1 MGSNDFLSVY
11 PYSFAEAKRLN
22 ELDRWKES
30 HKENMVCKNAIE
42 EAIRRDFDGM
52 HLHEKC
58 AKDIIT
64 QFGYHRTAYVLAN
77 SLQQKDYDGRFSHGN
92 HHWAKQT
99 YTPLDRD
106 AYTDRNADFAV
117 DSHPAVLD
125 GFVNQFR
132 RAYQTLG
139 MFDHTHCQPDTAK
152 QDFEG
157 NVIVLSADVL
167 NERSLAPES
176 QLWLCT
182 GGFGSRAGASGRGV
196 FATCLF
202 DGEKTRWNRED
213 FVGVLADS
221 QLPDWAREKLQELR
235 AHEQTEA
242 PAPEMGGMTMQ

>member
-1 MGSNDFLSVY
+1 MENKDFLSVY
-11 PYSFAEAKRLN
+11 PYSFTEAKHLN

-30 HKENMVCKNAIE
+30 HKENVACKSAIE
-42 EAIRRDFDGM
+42 EAIRIGFDGM
-52 HLHEKC
+52 HLSSDC
-58 AKDIIT
+58 AKSIIT

-92 HHWAKQT
+92 HDWAKRT
-99 YTPLDRD
+99 YIPSDREHG
-106 AYTDRNADFAV
+106 AAFAV

-132 RAYQTLG
+132 RAYQSLG
-139 MFDHTHCQPDTAK
+139 VFDHTHCLSDTGA

-157 NVIVLSADVL
+157 KVIVLSADTL
-167 NERSLAPES
+167 NESHLTPQD

-182 GGFGSRAGASGRGV
+182 GGFGSHANSRGRAV

-202 DGEKTRWNRED
+202 DGEKARWNRED

-221 QLPDWAREKLQELR
+221 QLPDWAREKL
-235 AHEQTEA
+235 EQLQSEIL
-242 PAPEMGGMTMQ
+242 APEMGGMTMR